1 MDWTNAKNKLIIL
14 FLSINILLGWANYRK
29 VTSAYVLKESQIEDI
44 TNVLRQNNIF
54 IDAPMPK
61 KYKPLPKITVF
72 PFQIDSNIREDYVK
86 KFLGT
91 LDDVKVSIKA
101 SDGTDSNPQRIYSKD
116 GEDVIFE
123 GEKIYYHNKD
133 ILEKDGDLDKLS
145 FDEAKKLANKCL
157 IQLGYSPKK
166 MHIQLDSSSDNL
178 RLNYFDK
185 YKGIPVFDSYIG
197 VTITSGGISE
207 VEIHK
212 VELGEVAGDRK
223 EIYPIDQVFFYLIK
237 LISTDEPVYIED
249 ITIGYGLENPKGA
262 HLIAEKALPFYQIT
276 LKGGETYHINA
287 YNSEIREEARK

>member
-14 FLSINILLGWANYRK
+14 FLGINILLGWANYRK
-29 VTSAYVLKESQIEDI
+29 VTSAYVLKESQVQDI
-44 TNVLRQNNIF
+44 TNVLEQNNIF
-54 IDAPMPK
+54 IDSPMPK

-72 PFQIDSNIREDYVK
+72 PFQIDSNTREDYVR

-101 SDGTDSNPQRIYSKD
+101 SDNREGNPQRIYSKG
-116 GEDVIFE
+116 GEEVIFE
-123 GEKIYYHNKD
+123 GERIYYHNKA
-133 ILEKDGDLDKLS
+133 LRGDANLDDLN

-166 MHIQLDSSSDNL
+166 MHLQLGSNSDNL

-185 YKGIPVFDSYIG
+185 YKGIPIFDSYIG
-197 VTITSGGISE
+197 ITISPGGISE

-212 VELGEVAGDRK
+212 VELGEAAGGKK
-223 EIYPIDQVFFYLIK
+223 EIYPIDQIFFYLIK
-237 LISTDEPVYIED
+237 LISADEPVYIED

-287 YNSEIREEARK
+287 YSSGIRE